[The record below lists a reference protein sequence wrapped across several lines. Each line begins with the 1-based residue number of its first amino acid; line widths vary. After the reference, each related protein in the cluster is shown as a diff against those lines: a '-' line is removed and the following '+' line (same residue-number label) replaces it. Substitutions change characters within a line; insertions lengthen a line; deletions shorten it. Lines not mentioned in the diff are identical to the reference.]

1 MIKKLGIVGIE
12 FLFSLSA
19 SSQSSN
25 FQDALLDE
33 LTGIWVLQGT
43 IAGEKTT
50 HDIVTTQSGHSC
62 FQTIWRSVASNT
74 RRSDACYQVI

>member
-19 SSQSSN
+19 SSQSSD

-50 HDIVTTQSGHSC
+50 HDIVAG
-62 FQTIWRSVASNT
+62 
-74 RRSDACYQVI
+74 